1 MQLYCILWNKINN
14 YDAKIIQYIMN
25 VWQLKSKRDT
35 LKYISQFSYNTNNLC
50 SSQELGAKMTS
61 AKINAQRMQKI
72 VV

>member
-1 MQLYCILWNKINN
+1 M
-14 YDAKIIQYIMN
+14 AKC
-25 VWQLKSKRDT
+25 KRDT
-35 LKYISQFSYNTNNLC
+35 LKYISQFSYNTNNLIY